1 MAQKSV
7 NAPRE
12 TELPS
17 EEQRVADNGSRNHR
31 GEGEWKRG
39 HWEQKGAGGLFS
51 TRIGQ
56 GYLFHIDV
64 QVPPFYKTLDAFLDS
79 L

>member
-31 GEGEWKRG
+31 GEGGRVEKRPL
-39 HWEQKGAGGLFS
+39 GAKRSWRALQYS
-51 TRIGQ
+51 HRTRVLIPHRCSSPTI
-56 GYLFHIDV
+56 L
-64 QVPPFYKTLDAFLDS
+64 
-79 L
+79 

>member
-1 MAQKSV
+1 MLQEKQNYHQKSKGWLTV
-7 NAPRE
+7 DPEITEGRE
-12 TELPS
+12 E
-17 EEQRVADNGSRNHR
+17 
-31 GEGEWKRG
+31 EWKRG
-39 HWEQKGAGGLFS
+39 HWEQKGAGGLCR